1 MKTKWTPQ
9 EFERAV
15 RLLSGGWTPAEIAH
29 ALSRTETAVRL
40 KLIKSGYSSRT
51 LDIEGQCASESDQ
64 NLSVVEKPPNP
75 LPSPKGVQDRDFSTE
90 VAREMLELRD
100 TQIRNRRER
109 TEAIELAQ
117 RERLLET
124 FRQAVEECRFS
135 CVIEPPSISENPR
148 RQPHSAVLLIS
159 DTHVGKVCSPRET
172 EGRAIYNPAH
182 FVARLGLLE
191 RGVTELLQDGPPVDE
206 LVVLLLGDIVEGCL
220 DHGAE
225 REENLLL
232 SHQFVLATHLLA
244 QFLMRLAG
252 VVPAIRVYGLGG
264 NHSRWPGQRRP
275 PTTGRESNLDHLVY
289 RGIEMIAGAAGIRNL
304 HFSLS
309 EASRQTIRVK
319 SSVLAALHGDQI
331 RGGEF
336 FTAGIKR
343 EVYSSVLRRAPDG
356 DLPDLWVTG
365 DKHVPQSL
373 SIGTGRWVINGA
385 FVGEDGYSQQFA
397 PARAS
402 QTLMWICPEKGRFL
416 LAEINLDS
424 ANPSDTTPYELPPSL
439 KPLINPYVEEW
450 KRKRYEN

>member
-1 MKTKWTPQ
+1 LKNKWTQQ

-15 RLLSGGWTPAEIAH
+15 RLLSGGWTPAEIAKTL
-29 ALSRTETAVRL
+29 ARTETAVRL

-51 LDIEGQCASESDQ
+51 IDIEGECAPDVIPDSAKVNELQ
-64 NLSVVEKPPNP
+64 KP
-75 LPSPKGVQDRDFSTE
+75 LPSHKVVPNRQFSTE
-90 VAREMLELRD
+90 AARELLEIRD
-100 TQIRNRRER
+100 SQIRNRRER
-109 TEAIELAQ
+109 AEAIELAQ
-117 RERLLET
+117 RERLLEA
-124 FRQAVEECRFS
+124 FRQAVQECRFS
-135 CVIEPPSISENPR
+135 CTIEPPRATPNPR
-148 RQPHSAVLLIS
+148 RQPHAAVLLIS

-172 EGRAIYNPAH
+172 EGRAIYNPAQ

-191 RGVTELLQDGPPVDE
+191 RGVAELLQDGPPIDE
-206 LVVLLLGDIVEGCL
+206 LVVILLGDIVEGCL

-252 VVPAIRVYGLGG
+252 IVPTMRVFGLGG
-264 NHSRWPGQRRP
+264 NHSRWPGQRRS

-289 RGIEMIAGAAGIRNL
+289 RGIEMIAGAAGIKNL
-304 HFSLS
+304 HFQLG

-343 EVYSSVLRRAPDG
+343 EVYSSVLRRAPNG

-373 SIGTGRWVINGA
+373 SVGTGRWVINGA
-385 FVGEDGYSQQFA
+385 FVGEDTYSQQFA

-416 LAEINLDS
+416 LAEINLHGAS
-424 ANPSDTTPYELPPSL
+424 PMDTTPYEIPPSL
-439 KPLINPYVEEW
+439 KSLIAPYIDEW
-450 KRKRYEN
+450 KRYEN